1 MTTNFTFDPKAHVYT
16 LDGKPMT
23 GMTTIL
29 GVLGKP
35 ALVPWAARMA
45 CDYIREHCTQI
56 KFEGDLLH
64 YEVTEEKLKEAQVA
78 HAKKKTDA
86 ASKGTDT
93 HALVEEYV
101 EFCIEYKGGAASNID
116 EDRYLPIADF
126 IAWAIK
132 ENIRF
137 LASELQVYSRSLWV
151 AGTMDFLF
159 EKDGKKYIGDLKT
172 YKKLWDRVPMFQC
185 AGYAYLY
192 QEMKAEKL
200 AEKIYSERGYN
211 KLFSE
216 EEGRSHARIESR
228 QETRNLIAGYVVF
241 NLPKE
246 RPHDPLEDVKWSFDT
261 EGDTKAFLACVE
273 LYRQLANWK

>member
-1 MTTNFTFDPKAHVYT
+1 MTTNFTFDPKEHVYT

-45 CDYIREHCTQI
+45 VEHI
-56 KFEGDLLH
+56 EAELL
-64 YEVTEEKLKEAQVA
+64 YTINSGFSIAEITEERWDQIFKEAKVA

-93 HALVEEYV
+93 HAQVEDYIND
-101 EFCIEYKGGAASNID
+101 CIENYDGKPYIRTKPNTEARD
-116 EDRYLPIADF
+116 KDPLTHF
-126 IAWAIK
+126 VKWAMREK
-132 ENIRF
+132 VKF
-137 LASELQVYSRSLWV
+137 LASEMQVYSRSLWV

-159 EKDGKKYIGDLKT
+159 EKDGKRYIGDLKT

-192 QEMKAEKL
+192 EEMEGDRL
-200 AEKIYSERGYN
+200 RELTNTDI
-211 KLFSE
+211 LSE
-216 EEGRSHARIESR
+216 EEMDSF
-228 QETRNLIAGYVVF
+228 TIAGYVVF

>member
-45 CDYIREHCTQI
+45 CDYIRDNAMVLSESVEQTY
-56 KFEGDLLH
+56 LA
-64 YEVTEEKLKEAQVA
+64 TEAILKEAQVA

-86 ASKGTDT
+86 ATKGTDT
-93 HALVEEYV
+93 HAEVERYIN
-101 EFCIEYKGGAASNID
+101 FCIKESGGIPNPVEPHFKGCGIDSFIEWSN
-116 EDRYLPIADF
+116 R
-126 IAWAIK
+126 
-132 ENIRF
+132 ENIKF
-137 LASELQVYSRSLWV
+137 LASEMQVYSRSLWV

-159 EKDGKKYIGDLKT
+159 EKDGKRYIGDLKT

-192 QEMKAEKL
+192 EEMEGDRL
-200 AEKIYSERGYN
+200 RELTNTDI
-211 KLFSE
+211 LSE
-216 EEGRSHARIESR
+216 EEMDSF
-228 QETRNLIAGYVVF
+228 TIAGYVVF

-246 RPHDPLEDVKWSFDT
+246 RQHDPLEDVKWSFDT